1 MDKKQRIS
9 WGVSFG
15 SLALA
20 AGLVSYFGI
29 PNNNQIALNQ
39 GQTANNNSI
48 QPPQQSQDGFS
59 PQERYGHGHGFDQ
72 STSGGSSQTDGST
85 NNFNNNDQSSTTTDP
100 LYGISN
106 QQGQFSNDGG
116 PGMGQHGGFD
126 TTTGGT

>member
-15 SLALA
+15 SLALV

-48 QPPQQSQDGFS
+48 QQSQDGFS
-59 PQERYGHGHGFDQ
+59 PQGGYGHGHGFDQ

-85 NNFNNNDQSSTTTDP
+85 NNFNNDQPSTSNDP
-100 LYGISN
+100 LYGNSN
-106 QQGQFSNDGG
+106 QQGQFSNGGG